1 MMEDSRGLRLLRGAQ
16 ERVHEGWCRGADAR
30 DHRGMEVD
38 PWHEDAAS
46 WSLLGAL
53 VAVLERE
60 AVEAGEMPLEEL
72 AAALYALADLVE
84 TDSLVAWNDA
94 PGRCQAEVLRVFDDA
109 AAGYDAPW
117 SELRMSCN

>member
-94 PGRCQAEVLRVFDDA
+94 PGRSQAEVLRVFDDA